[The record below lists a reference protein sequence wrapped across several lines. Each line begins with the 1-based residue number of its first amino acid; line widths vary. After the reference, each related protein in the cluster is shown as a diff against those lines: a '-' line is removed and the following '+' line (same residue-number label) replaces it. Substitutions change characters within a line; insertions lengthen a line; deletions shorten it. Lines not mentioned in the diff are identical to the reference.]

1 MRGSGFR
8 NDIGGEQVQCQHD
21 GPVDL
26 PYRIGDKWTAHVLRG
41 LQSGRRRFTE
51 LRGGLPS
58 VTPKVLTETLRAM
71 ERDGTVAR
79 EAFDENPPR
88 VEYEL
93 TARGRK
99 MLGLLDLC
107 CDWARENWAREN
119 LVDTDAS

>member
-1 MRGSGFR
+1 MSGFR
-8 NDIGGEQVQCQHD
+8 NDIGGDQVKCEH
-21 GPVDL
+21 GEL

-41 LQSGRRRFTE
+41 LQHGRRRFTE
-51 LRGGLPS
+51 LRAEMPP

-71 ERDGTVAR
+71 ERDGTVTR

-93 TARGRK
+93 TGQGRK

-107 CDWARENWAREN
+107 CAWAREN
-119 LVDTDAS
+119 LVETDAS

>member
-1 MRGSGFR
+1 VRVSGFR
-8 NDIGGEQVQCQHD
+8 NDIGGDQVKCEH
-21 GPVDL
+21 GELRGDL

-41 LQSGRRRFTE
+41 LQHGRRRFTE
-51 LRGGLPS
+51 LRAEMPP

-71 ERDGTVAR
+71 ERDGTVTR

-93 TARGRK
+93 TGQGLR

-107 CDWARENWAREN
+107 CAWAQEN
-119 LVDTDAS
+119 LVETDAS

>member
-1 MRGSGFR
+1 M
-8 NDIGGEQVQCQHD
+8 ECQH
-21 GPVDL
+21 GEPTTNAVVDL
-26 PYRIGDKWTAHVLRG
+26 PYRIGDKSTTHVLRG
-41 LQSGRRRFTE
+41 L
-51 LRGGLPS
+51 PV
-58 VTPKVLTETLRAM
+58 VTPKVLTGTLRAV
-71 ERDGTVAR
+71 ERDGTVVR

-107 CDWARENWAREN
+107 CDWARENWAGQNWAREN